1 MEILTGKTDW
11 KKMLKGKSE
20 RKINSAFHSHC
31 LKNVYEYIPLKKSN
45 RRKTCI
51 PRDRKILMRK
61 MTKNYGQF
69 VKNPF
74 NEKFKE
80 KIVEIERQLLASY

>member
-1 MEILTGKTDW
+1 
-11 KKMLKGKSE
+11 MLKGKSE

-61 MTKNYGQF
+61 RTKIYGQF

-74 NEKFKE
+74 NEKLKE
-80 KIVEIERQLLASY
+80 KIVEIEKQLLASY